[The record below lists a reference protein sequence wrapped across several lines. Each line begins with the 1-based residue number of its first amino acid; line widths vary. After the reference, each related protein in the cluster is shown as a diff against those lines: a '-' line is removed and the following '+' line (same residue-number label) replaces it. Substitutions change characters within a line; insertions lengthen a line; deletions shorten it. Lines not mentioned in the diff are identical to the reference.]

1 MRREPGLI
9 APGWQLQS
17 NLPCAEFDSPWAAR
31 VLAHPIRDLLEG
43 YALQERG
50 LPVGTRSIHD
60 LPAVSLPNPEAAA
73 IREQVDRLLAHPL
86 FSNSKRYPVLLA
98 HIVDQTLRGNAA
110 ELKERTIG
118 IEVFG
123 RSPSYDANADP
134 VVRITAGEVR
144 KRLMQYYYD
153 SAHDAELVIEL
164 PIGSYIPLFR
174 AAEIPPEPQLASPA
188 PEAAE
193 AAPAPSAHA
202 PQRAPFRRWLLLAF
216 LIGLAIAASFAV
228 GWTLRD
234 FKDLQPPSSIDRF
247 WAPITDGTTV
257 ATYCLGEPSKNLDT
271 GSINSFDAPV
281 NGTKPEPLYFR
292 LHLSGHLA
300 LADVITLTRTA
311 AALETR
317 HKAFRVLPAS
327 EAGFAQ
333 LREGP
338 IVLIGGFDNIWTLRV
353 TQKLRFGFESK
364 DGVAII
370 TDRKSPQQTSWA
382 TAWDLPYEKLSRDY
396 AIVARIHDATTG
408 QPVIV
413 AAGISEEGTEA
424 AGEILYNPVYLDS
437 LIAKLP
443 ANWEHLNMEAVI
455 ETQVIEGHPG
465 PPTILAVETW

>member
-1 MRREPGLI
+1 
-9 APGWQLQS
+9 
-17 NLPCAEFDSPWAAR
+17 
-31 VLAHPIRDLLEG
+31 
-43 YALQERG
+43 LQE
-50 LPVGTRSIHD
+50 
-60 LPAVSLPNPEAAA
+60 PAQSGSALDAAA
-73 IREQVDRLLAHPL
+73 IREQLERLLAHPL

-98 HIVDQTLRGNAA
+98 YTVEQTLRGNAA
-110 ELKERTIG
+110 ELKERSIG

-153 SAHDAELVIEL
+153 SAHDREPVIEL
-164 PIGSYIPLFR
+164 PIGSYVPFFR
-174 AAEIPPEPQLASPA
+174 AAEPSLQPVMTSFTAESAAWPGVPAATSLPQR
-188 PEAAE
+188 
-193 AAPAPSAHA
+193 HA
-202 PQRAPFRRWLLLAF
+202 PRRRWLLLAF
-216 LIGLAIAASFAV
+216 LLGLAIAASFGM
-228 GWTLRD
+228 GWELQN
-234 FKDLQPPSSIDRF
+234 FGNFQPPSSIDRF
-247 WAPITDGTTV
+247 WAPITDGTTT
-257 ATYCLGEPSKNLDT
+257 ATYCLGEPARNIDV

-281 NGTKPEPLYFR
+281 NGSQPEPLYFR

-327 EAGFAQ
+327 EANFAQ

-353 TQKLRFGFESK
+353 TQKLRFGFDSK

-370 TDRKSPQQTSWA
+370 VDRKSQKATTWA
-382 TAWDLPYEKLSRDY
+382 TAWDLPYQKLSRDY
-396 AIVARIHDATTG
+396 AIVARIHDNTTG

-424 AGEILYNPVYLDS
+424 AGEILYNPIYLDS
-437 LIAKLP
+437 LLAKLP
-443 ANWEHLNMEAVI
+443 SNWEQLNMEAVI
-455 ETQVIEGHPG
+455 ETQVIDGHPG
-465 PPTILAVETW
+465 PPSILAVETW

>member
-1 MRREPGLI
+1 M
-9 APGWQLQS
+9 
-17 NLPCAEFDSPWAAR
+17 
-31 VLAHPIRDLLEG
+31 
-43 YALQERG
+43 
-50 LPVGTRSIHD
+50 PVGTKSLQD
-60 LPAVSLPNPEAAA
+60 PAQPAPFPDASAV
-73 IREQVDRLLAHPL
+73 REQLERLLVHPL

-98 HIVDQTLRGNAA
+98 YTVEQTLKGNAA
-110 ELKERTIG
+110 ELKERSIG

-144 KRLMQYYYD
+144 KRLIQYYYD
-153 SAHDAELVIEL
+153 DSHDGELVIEL
-164 PIGSYIPLFR
+164 PSGSYVPLFHFPDPP
-174 AAEIPPEPQLASPA
+174 PPELVAPLPEPVTQPA
-188 PEAAE
+188 TPLTVTV
-193 AAPAPSAHA
+193 PPR
-202 PQRAPFRRWLLLAF
+202 PVPRRRWLFFAF
-216 LIGLAIAASFAV
+216 LFGLAIAASFGI
-228 GWTLRD
+228 GWQFHDFRD
-234 FKDLQPPSSIDRF
+234 YKPPTSIDRF
-247 WAPITDGTTV
+247 WAPITEGTTT
-257 ATYCLGEPSKNLDT
+257 ATYCLGEPAKNLDV

-281 NGTKPEPLYFR
+281 SGSQPEPLYFR

-327 EAGFAQ
+327 EASFAQ

-370 TDRKSPQQTSWA
+370 VDRKSPKQATWA
-382 TAWDLPYEKLSRDY
+382 TAWDLPYQKLSRDY
-396 AIVARIHDATTG
+396 AIVARIHDNTTG

-437 LIAKLP
+437 LLAKLP
-443 ANWEHLNMEAVI
+443 PNWEQLNMEAVI

-465 PPTILAVETW
+465 PPSILAVETW

>member
-1 MRREPGLI
+1 MPMGTKSVQE
-9 APGWQLQS
+9 APQ
-17 NLPCAEFDSPWAAR
+17 PTPAAE
-31 VLAHPIRDLLEG
+31 
-43 YALQERG
+43 
-50 LPVGTRSIHD
+50 
-60 LPAVSLPNPEAAA
+60 AVA
-73 IREQVDRLLAHPL
+73 IREQLERLLAHPL

-98 HIVDQTLRGNAA
+98 YTVEQTLKGSAA
-110 ELKERTIG
+110 ELKERSIG

-123 RSPSYDANADP
+123 RSPTYDANADP

-144 KRLMQYYYD
+144 KRLIQYYYD
-153 SAHDAELVIEL
+153 SAHEGELVIEL
-164 PIGSYIPLFR
+164 PTGSYVPQFRVPELLVPLEPAPPVPELPQPDAVPPGAVMHR
-174 AAEIPPEPQLASPA
+174 AAP
-188 PEAAE
+188 
-193 AAPAPSAHA
+193 
-202 PQRAPFRRWLLLAF
+202 RRRWLFLAF
-216 LIGLAIAASFAV
+216 LSGLVLAASFGL
-228 GWTLRD
+228 GWKLRD
-234 FKDLQPPSSIDRF
+234 FREFQPPSSIDRF

-257 ATYCLGEPSKNLDT
+257 ATYCLGEPARNLDV
-271 GSINSFDAPV
+271 GSINSFDAPA
-281 NGTKPEPLYFR
+281 GGPDPEPLYFR

-327 EAGFAQ
+327 EASFAQ

-370 TDRKSPQQTSWA
+370 VDRTSPKQTSWA
-382 TAWDLPYEKLSRDY
+382 TAWDLPYQKLSRDY
-396 AIVARIHDATTG
+396 AIVARIHDNTTG

-443 ANWEHLNMEAVI
+443 PNWEQLNMEAVI

-465 PPTILAVETW
+465 PPSILAVETW